1 MFSLN
6 KTYLYLILVLLTAII
21 GFSIQSFILT
31 DDLLIEHLGKQL
43 SMSRVEF
50 VLDVK
55 VKSMWLNFIILPLAY
70 ILKFALITV
79 WILSGTIIFGYK
91 NSFKEIFQV
100 VIVAEFVWLI
110 PSLITLVWF
119 GFIDTNYTFDDV
131 QYFKPLSL
139 LSLFDPTTI
148 HSWLIYPLQSLNLFE
163 LVYML
168 VLAIGIKQ
176 ILKKDYQTALGFTV
190 PVYGTALLT
199 WIVFITFLS
208 INLEV

>member
-21 GFSIQSFILT
+21 GFFIQNFILT
-31 DDLLIEHLGKQL
+31 DDLLIDHLGRQL

-55 VKSMWLNFIILPLAY
+55 AKSMWLNFIILPLAY

-139 LSLFDPTTI
+139 LSLFDPITI

-208 INLEV
+208 INLKV